1 MYYNNM
7 DMKKVVDSIKFNV
20 DMIKA
25 EGYND
30 NFQIELQYLERYP
43 DDYDKYPFLVKKIIS
58 GEGMDV
64 LDKML
69 ESLSKIENG
78 SDKFKEEVELGKML
92 GEKYIKKKD

>member
-1 MYYNNM
+1 MN
-7 DMKKVVDSIKFNV
+7 MKKVVDIIKFNV

-25 EGYND
+25 EGIED
-30 NFQIELQYLERYP
+30 LFQIELQYLERFP

-58 GEGMDV
+58 GEGMEV

-78 SDKFKEEVELGKML
+78 SDKFQEEVELGKIL
-92 GEKYIKKKD
+92 EKKYIHKED